1 MSFLYWPKVAVL
13 ALLPA
18 AAIAHQV
25 QQFGPTDV
33 NAPVP
38 ASGYVSVFENY
49 RPAAEDQGSPVEVWR
64 AANEEVARNDPHAGH
79 TSMPGMK
86 AQPAA
91 QQTGSAQPDPHA
103 GHGGHMAAPGM
114 SVPPAAQNSSSAQPE
129 PHAGHGT
136 PMASPRAN
144 TDTATPKAATS
155 KSDPH
160 AGHGGQHNMQGK

>member
-1 MSFLYWPKVAVL
+1 MQFSYWSIAAAL
-13 ALLPA
+13 AMLPA
-18 AAIAHQV
+18 AAIAQQSQQV
-25 QQFGPTDV
+25 GPTDA

-49 RPAAEDQGSPVEVWR
+49 RPAADDQVSPVEVWR
-64 AANEEVARNDPHAGH
+64 AANEEVARSDPHAGH
-79 TSMPGMK
+79 MAKPGMQ

-91 QQTGSAQPDPHA
+91 QQSGSAQPDPHA
-103 GHGGHMAAPGM
+103 GHGKHMAMPGM
-114 SVPPAAQNSSSAQPE
+114 STPPAAQKPTSAQPD

-136 PMASPRAN
+136 RMAAPRAN
-144 TDTATPKAATS
+144 TDIATPQAAPS

>member
-1 MSFLYWPKVAVL
+1 MPKVAVL

-18 AAIAHQV
+18 AAIAQQV

-49 RPAAEDQGSPVEVWR
+49 RPAAEDQVSPVEVWR
-64 AANEEVARNDPHAGH
+64 AANEEVARSDPHAGH
-79 TSMPGMK
+79 MAMPGMK

-103 GHGGHMAAPGM
+103 GHGKHMAAPGM
-114 SVPPAAQNSSSAQPE
+114 RVPPAAQKSSSAQPD

-136 PMASPRAN
+136 PMAAPRAN
-144 TDTATPKAATS
+144 TDTATPKAVPS